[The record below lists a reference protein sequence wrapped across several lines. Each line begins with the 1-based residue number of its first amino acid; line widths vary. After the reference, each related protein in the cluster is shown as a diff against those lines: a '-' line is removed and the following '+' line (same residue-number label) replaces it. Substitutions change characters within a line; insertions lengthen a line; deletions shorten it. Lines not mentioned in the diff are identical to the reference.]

1 MPRYRHHLSMRPS
14 NSQTA
19 RLASTG
25 LVHAPCGSVPAR
37 VQSRASVVDTP
48 SEYPVLVLRQ
58 IPLHALD
65 RAELSVRLGAP
76 DRLVFLIGPSPNGDL
91 PKPQAAALHPCQCG
105 VRMHQQ
111 GDTLRAEDRRQRLI
125 FRWGHCPRKRLCSMS
140 VFSRISRFSG
150 VSSSVPLILRMASP
164 FRADKK
170 PPAERIR
177 WCKPAFAPRPHS
189 AVCAGQKLR
198 KIVPGITTRYS
209 GFRRFLQPRSSKG
222 HPLPKVL
229 FIVIMLYYI

>member
-65 RAELSVRLGAP
+65 RAELSARLGDP
-76 DRLVFLIGPSPNGDL
+76 DRLVFLIGPSPNDDL

-111 GDTLRAEDRRQRLI
+111 GDTLRAEKIGGSASFFGGGIAR
-125 FRWGHCPRKRLCSMS
+125 GKGSAACP
-140 VFSRISRFSG
+140 FSPGF
-150 VSSSVPLILRMASP
+150 P
-164 FRADKK
+164 D
-170 PPAERIR
+170 PA
-177 WCKPAFAPRPHS
+177 
-189 AVCAGQKLR
+189 G
-198 KIVPGITTRYS
+198 
-209 GFRRFLQPRSSKG
+209 
-222 HPLPKVL
+222 
-229 FIVIMLYYI
+229 